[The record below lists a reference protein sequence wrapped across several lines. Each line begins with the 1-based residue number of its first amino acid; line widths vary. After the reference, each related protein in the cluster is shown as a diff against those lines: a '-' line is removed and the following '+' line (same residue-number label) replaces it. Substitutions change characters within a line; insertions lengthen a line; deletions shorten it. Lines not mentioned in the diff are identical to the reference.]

1 MGQFGTTLL
10 EFDRLSKRFGGTLA
24 VDDVSLALAGG
35 EILALLGE
43 NGAGKSTVIK
53 MLAGIHVPDAG
64 RILFRGEPY
73 DHLRT
78 AKGAGQSVAFIHQDL
93 GLIDWMT
100 VAENI
105 ALGVG
110 YARRR
115 GLISWSG
122 CRARAMTVLG
132 TMSADID
139 PDARIMHLSRT
150 ERSLVAIGRA
160 LAAEAQVLVLD
171 EPTASL
177 PADEVDRLLEVLR
190 GLRGTGIGMIY
201 VSHRL
206 DEVFRVA
213 DRVAVLRD
221 GRMVGIKRVADTDP
235 TDLVTMIVGR
245 PPAQLFP
252 EPEPC
257 GTDHCLLLEGLVADG
272 AGPVDLVLRRGEMVG
287 LVGLR
292 GAGQDAIGRAL
303 FGCCPVEAGRM
314 VLHGAPYRPGSAAN
328 AMASGVGL
336 VPGDRVAESLGMP
349 LSVRENLFLN
359 PAALGHALLG
369 LRSPAGEN
377 ADCIAA
383 GARMSLRP
391 NQPGRP
397 VETLSGG
404 NQQKVVLARWL
415 GIATRLLVLE
425 EPTAGVDVGAKAE
438 IYGLLRQALAAGLS
452 IVVVAT
458 DFEEVAAIC
467 HRALVFSQN
476 RVCAELSRENLSVQR
491 LLQAASAGGPHSS
504 PAETAFP
511 SASRGS
517 QA

>member
-1 MGQFGTTLL
+1 MDHTGETLL
-10 EFDRLSKRFGGTLA
+10 EFCSLTKRFGGTLA
-24 VDDVSLALAGG
+24 VDDVSLALPRG

-53 MLAGIHVPDAG
+53 MLAGIHAPDSG

-73 DHLRT
+73 NHLRA
-78 AKGAGQSVAFIHQDL
+78 AKGARQSVAFIHQDL

-122 CRARAMTVLG
+122 CSRQAMASLR

-139 PDARIMHLSRT
+139 PQARIMHLSRT

-160 LAAEAQVLVLD
+160 LAAQAEVLVLD

-177 PADEVDRLLEVLR
+177 PADEVDRLLGVLR
-190 GLRGTGIGMIY
+190 ELRQTGIGMIY

-221 GRMVGIKRVADTDP
+221 GRLVGVKPVADTDP
-235 TDLVTMIVGR
+235 ADLVTMIVGR
-245 PPAQLFP
+245 KPEQLFP
-252 EPEPC
+252 EPGPC
-257 GTDHCLLLEGLVADG
+257 GEQTCLLLEGLVAG
-272 AGPVDLVLRRGEMVG
+272 GVGPVDLALRRGEMVG

-303 FGCCPVEAGRM
+303 FGCREVEGGRM
-314 VLHGAPYRPGSAAN
+314 ILHGAPYRPNSAAG

-336 VPGDRVAESLGMP
+336 VPGDRVAESLGMT

-359 PAALGHALLG
+359 PGALGHALLS

-377 ADCIAA
+377 ADCVAA

-415 GIATRLLVLE
+415 GIATRLLILE

-438 IYGLLRQALAAGLS
+438 IYGLLRDALDAGLS

-467 HRALVFSQN
+467 HRALVFSQG
-476 RVCAELSRENLSVQR
+476 RVTAELEREALSVQS
-491 LLQAASAGGPHSS
+491 LLQAASAGVHPPPVAASAVQGV
-504 PAETAFP
+504 PA
-511 SASRGS
+511 
-517 QA
+517 